1 MNGLD
6 RTLVLL
12 FLDLFSP
19 PPVLHLRVHRN
30 GKLDLNMPRKS
41 ETGKLSK
48 IIKPNKDT
56 LIAWNFKN
64 LYWKVSSLST
74 VTSFFALMRL
84 VMIRISFLCNLDC
97 VTLCVTLTDTVRLF
111 VMTYKLWLVRLGR
124 LINLHFRPH
133 LNLRRV
139 SETNNYSSK
148 ARCWVRKTR
157 SVSVF
162 GKCWRVKSIKSIKWR
177 SVITLRLV
185 MITLFTKTYSSRRGM
200 EAREWTFCVM
210 KIFSNVLLAPGLR
223 GVKERGAA
231 SCGFKCD

>member
-1 MNGLD
+1 MESLQ
-6 RTLVLL
+6 
-12 FLDLFSP
+12 
-19 PPVLHLRVHRN
+19 
-30 GKLDLNMPRKS
+30 
-41 ETGKLSK
+41 
-48 IIKPNKDT
+48 
-56 LIAWNFKN
+56 
-64 LYWKVSSLST
+64 SLSLT
-74 VTSFFALMRL
+74 IQTCVLVRL
-84 VMIRISFLCNLDC
+84 VMIHISFLCNLDC
-97 VTLCVTLTDTVRLF
+97 VTVCVTRSDTVRLF

-139 SETNNYSSK
+139 TETNNYSSK
-148 ARCWVRKTR
+148 ARCWVRKLDLC
-157 SVSVF
+157 VSVF

-210 KIFSNVLLAPGLR
+210 KIFLNVLLAPGLR